1 MSCESKKRKDLEQ
14 LDAFFPFILPPKAR
28 MVSCVGT
35 HLQLT
40 CFTSCAHA
48 LLAADM
54 LYQLLT

>member
-1 MSCESKKRKDLEQ
+1 
-14 LDAFFPFILPPKAR
+14 